1 MSDRREDQSKA
12 GDQTRHTNNKQ
23 RSIAEWTTLTIS
35 VAILVGIL
43 GLVSWLHFSDSD
55 RPAVITVE
63 AQIDQIRQ
71 EESGYYL
78 PVIVRN
84 EGNITV
90 EDVQVQAEL
99 DSGSGEPETADFL
112 ITFLVGDEEVH
123 GTFIFQ
129 NDPSQGELT
138 TAAGSFKFP

>member
-1 MSDRREDQSKA
+1 MSHEHEDPAKND
-12 GDQTRHTNNKQ
+12 GQTRHTDDKQ

-35 VAILVGIL
+35 VAILIGIL
-43 GLVSWLHFSDSD
+43 GLVSWLHFSGSD
-55 RPAVITVE
+55 RPAVITVDPQFE
-63 AQIDQIRQ
+63 QIRQ

-84 EGNITV
+84 VGNVTV
-90 EDVQVQAEL
+90 EDVQIQAEL

-112 ITFLVGDEEVH
+112 ITFLVSDEEVQ

-138 TAAGSFKFP
+138 TEAGSYKLP